1 MNPLVTELY
10 QRTVLDHNKSP
21 RRYGEVLGASHRSLG
36 RNPICGDVVQVFLII
51 EDEKVKDIGFS
62 AQSCALCKASA
73 SIMCELLFGRS
84 SEEAQELVVSFGSM
98 ISTGEITIES
108 DAKSLSIVKNF
119 PARAK
124 CVMLPW
130 QTFSGALRRQEDVTT
145 ESRIAASEV
154 QNLEFQPSNIKYQL
168 EPAKA

>member
-21 RRYGEVLGASHRSLG
+21 RHYGEVLGASHRSLG
-36 RNPICGDVVQVFLII
+36 RNPICGDVVQVYLVW
-51 EDEKVKDIGFS
+51 EEGKVKDIGFS

-73 SIMCELLFGRS
+73 SIMCELLFGATS
-84 SEEAQELVVSFGSM
+84 DEAEQLAKSFRWM

-124 CVMLPW
+124 CVLLPW
-130 QTFSGALRRQEDVTT
+130 QTFAGALRRQQDVTT
-145 ESRIAASEV
+145 EGGFVDSQSQTLEIIYQSEQV
-154 QNLEFQPSNIKYQL
+154 
-168 EPAKA
+168 KA